1 MTEICQRSA
10 KLAIQRSID
19 ADIRCEHEKKMSGD
33 GDMEDSEEADPV
45 LEIAREYFEEEAIKN
60 ILAILE
66 EEGKE
71 SCDAQIS

>member
-1 MTEICQRSA
+1 
-10 KLAIQRSID
+10 
-19 ADIRCEHEKKMSGD
+19 MSGD